1 MKKFLKTLAVF
12 AAVAALGFGFASC
25 ADDDD
30 DSGSGS
36 ALVAFSRVNSDGETE
51 TISFYSGNTY
61 AVHIY
66 HEETNF
72 GVAGIMDLDVQ
83 KGTYTG
89 DPTKDDSV
97 VCTSVSQ
104 VDEEKMQKLMMGAIL
119 SHSKSPIQTVRSWL
133 LIQAKLK
140 RELVQSVVQRSLMT
154 KATNTHENN
163 LFRVYF
169 FSTQA
174 SLAWIFFRV
183 YINLKKLYSRS

>member
-25 ADDDD
+25 DDDDDD

-36 ALVAFSRVNSDGETE
+36 VLVAFSRVNSDDETE

-66 HEETNF
+66 CEKTNF

-83 KGTYTG
+83 KATYTG

-104 VDEEKMQKLMMGAIL
+104 VDKEKMKKLMMGAIL
-119 SHSKSPIQTVRSWL
+119 SGSTSLTITNSNCP
-133 LIQAKLK
+133 
-140 RELVQSVVQRSLMT
+140 LVDLDSSDVKTRKCTISGTTLT
-154 KATNTHENN
+154 DNEGDKYT
-163 LFRVYF
+163 R
-169 FSTQA
+169 
-174 SLAWIFFRV
+174 
-183 YINLKKLYSRS
+183 K

>member
-30 DSGSGS
+30 GSGSGS
-36 ALVAFSRVNSDGETE
+36 ALVAFSRVNSDDETE

-66 HEETNF
+66 CEETNF

-89 DPTKDDSV
+89 DPTKDGSV

-104 VDEEKMQKLMMGAIL
+104 VDKEKMGKLMMGAVMSGQKSLKITNSNCPL
-119 SHSKSPIQTVRSWL
+119 VALDSSKVET
-133 LIQAKLK
+133 
-140 RELVQSVVQRSLMT
+140 RECTISGTTLTDNEGDKYTR
-154 KATNTHENN
+154 K
-163 LFRVYF
+163 
-169 FSTQA
+169 
-174 SLAWIFFRV
+174 
-183 YINLKKLYSRS
+183 

>member
-36 ALVAFSRVNSDGETE
+36 ALVAFSRVNSDDETE

-89 DPTKDDSV
+89 DPTKDGSV

-104 VDEEKMQKLMMGAIL
+104 VDKEKMGKLMMGAIL
-119 SHSKSPIQTVRSWL
+119 SGSTSLTITNSNCPLVALDSSKVE
-133 LIQAKLK
+133 K
-140 RELVQSVVQRSLMT
+140 RTCTISGTTLT
-154 KATNTHENN
+154 DD
-163 LFRVYF
+163 
-169 FSTQA
+169 
-174 SLAWIFFRV
+174 
-183 YINLKKLYSRS
+183 

>member
-36 ALVAFSRVNSDGETE
+36 ALVAYSSTDSDGETY
-51 TISFYSGNTY
+51 TISFYSDNTY

-66 HEETNF
+66 YEETNF

-89 DPTKDDSV
+89 DPTKDGTVVGTSEKGVEKTKMLRLMAIAHGSGQKSLTITNSNCPLVALDSSDV
-97 VCTSVSQ
+97 KTRTCTISGNGTTLT
-104 VDEEKMQKLMMGAIL
+104 DNKGNKYTR
-119 SHSKSPIQTVRSWL
+119 K
-133 LIQAKLK
+133 
-140 RELVQSVVQRSLMT
+140 
-154 KATNTHENN
+154 
-163 LFRVYF
+163 
-169 FSTQA
+169 
-174 SLAWIFFRV
+174 
-183 YINLKKLYSRS
+183 

>member
-25 ADDDD
+25 SDDDD
-30 DSGSGS
+30 GSGSGSGS
-36 ALVAFSRVNSDGETE
+36 ALVAFSRVNSDDETE

-66 HEETNF
+66 CEKTNF

-89 DPTKDDSV
+89 DPTKDGSV

-104 VDEEKMQKLMMGAIL
+104 VDEDKIKELMMGAIL
-119 SHSKSPIQTVRSWL
+119 SHSKS
-133 LIQAKLK
+133 LK
-140 RELVQSVVQRSLMT
+140 ITNSNCPLMALDSSKVEKRT
-154 KATNTHENN
+154 CTISGTTLTDDEGNKFT
-163 LFRVYF
+163 R
-169 FSTQA
+169 
-174 SLAWIFFRV
+174 
-183 YINLKKLYSRS
+183 K

>member
-30 DSGSGS
+30 GGSGSGS
-36 ALVAFSRVNSDGETE
+36 GSVLVAFSRVNSDDETE

-66 HEETNF
+66 CEKTDF

-89 DPTKDDSV
+89 DPTKDGTV
-97 VCTSVSQ
+97 VGTSVSE
-104 VDEEKMQKLMMGAIL
+104 VDKMKGLELMAIAHG
-119 SHSKSPIQTVRSWL
+119 SGSKSLTI
-133 LIQAKLK
+133 
-140 RELVQSVVQRSLMT
+140 
-154 KATNTHENN
+154 TNSNCPLETLDSSDVETRNCTISGTTLTDDEGN
-163 LFRVYF
+163 KYTR
-169 FSTQA
+169 
-174 SLAWIFFRV
+174 
-183 YINLKKLYSRS
+183 K

>member
-1 MKKFLKTLAVF
+1 MKKFLKALAVL

-25 ADDDD
+25 SDSDDDD

-36 ALVAFSRVNSDGETE
+36 ALVAYSRVNSDGETE

-66 HEETNF
+66 YEETNF

-104 VDEEKMQKLMMGAIL
+104 VDKEKMQKLMMGAIL
-119 SHSKSPIQTVRSWL
+119 SGSKSLTITNSNCPLVALDSS
-133 LIQAKLK
+133 KVEK
-140 RELVQSVVQRSLMT
+140 RTCTISGTTLT
-154 KATNTHENN
+154 DD
-163 LFRVYF
+163 
-169 FSTQA
+169 
-174 SLAWIFFRV
+174 
-183 YINLKKLYSRS
+183 

>member
-36 ALVAFSRVNSDGETE
+36 ALVAYSSTDSDGKIY
-51 TISFYSGNTY
+51 TISFYSDNTY

-66 HEETNF
+66 YEETNF

-89 DPTKDDSV
+89 DPTKDGSV

-104 VDEEKMQKLMMGAIL
+104 VDKEKMGKLMMGSSDVWSKIIKNHQFKL
-119 SHSKSPIQTVRSWL
+119 SARS
-133 LIQAKLK
+133 
-140 RELVQSVVQRSLMT
+140 S
-154 KATNTHENN
+154 
-163 LFRVYF
+163 
-169 FSTQA
+169 
-174 SLAWIFFRV
+174 
-183 YINLKKLYSRS
+183 

>member
-30 DSGSGS
+30 GSGGGSGS
-36 ALVAFSRVNSDGETE
+36 ALVAYSRVNSDDETE

-66 HEETNF
+66 CEKTDF

-104 VDEEKMQKLMMGAIL
+104 VDKEKMQKLMMGAIL
-119 SHSKSPIQTVRSWL
+119 SGSKSLTITNSNCP
-133 LIQAKLK
+133 
-140 RELVQSVVQRSLMT
+140 LVALDSSDVKTRTCTISGTTLT
-154 KATNTHENN
+154 DDEGNKYT
-163 LFRVYF
+163 R
-169 FSTQA
+169 
-174 SLAWIFFRV
+174 
-183 YINLKKLYSRS
+183 K

>member
-36 ALVAFSRVNSDGETE
+36 VLVAFSRENSDGETE

-66 HEETNF
+66 YEETNF

-89 DPTKDDSV
+89 DPTKDGTVVGTSEKRVGETKMLELMAIAHGSGKKSLKITNSNCPLVALDSSKV
-97 VCTSVSQ
+97 KTRTCTISGTTLT
-104 VDEEKMQKLMMGAIL
+104 DNEGNKFTRK
-119 SHSKSPIQTVRSWL
+119 
-133 LIQAKLK
+133 
-140 RELVQSVVQRSLMT
+140 
-154 KATNTHENN
+154 
-163 LFRVYF
+163 
-169 FSTQA
+169 
-174 SLAWIFFRV
+174 
-183 YINLKKLYSRS
+183 

>member
-36 ALVAFSRVNSDGETE
+36 ALVAYSSTDSDGKIY
-51 TISFYSGNTY
+51 TISFYSDNTY
-61 AVHIY
+61 TMHMYRETTELGIAV
-66 HEETNF
+66 T
-72 GVAGIMDLDVQ
+72 MDLDVQ

-104 VDEEKMQKLMMGAIL
+104 VDKEKMQKLMMGAIL
-119 SHSKSPIQTVRSWL
+119 SGSKSLTITNSNCP
-133 LIQAKLK
+133 
-140 RELVQSVVQRSLMT
+140 LVALDSSEVKTRKCTISGTTLT
-154 KATNTHENN
+154 DDEGNKYT
-163 LFRVYF
+163 R
-169 FSTQA
+169 
-174 SLAWIFFRV
+174 
-183 YINLKKLYSRS
+183 K